1 LKFPYHGFFMS
12 LVFSLIIGISVAGV
26 FVAGLPGWMEWL
38 GRMRRP
44 GASPTEVSDHVP
56 GWWGRLV
63 ATRRL
68 ARLRAQLPEGL
79 GTLSTSV
86 RAGLSLPQAL
96 AQGADSIP
104 PPLGEELRRM
114 TRETALGGTLE
125 ASLAGFER
133 RAPLPEIHLLVAA
146 LNLARTTGGSL
157 APLLDQLTDTL
168 RERERLR
175 GHVKTLTAQG
185 RLSGWVVG
193 LMPVVLLVVV
203 SAVDPEFLSP
213 LLHTPAGLVLLGVA
227 VVLEVIGAVAIR
239 AVVRVEP

>member
-1 LKFPYHGFFMS
+1 MTFILAVLAGGSIAALTAVVTP
-12 LVFSLIIGISVAGV
+12 LVTAAIDRLRARHPARLSAEDQR
-26 FVAGLPGWMEWL
+26 PRWWTGW
-38 GRMRRP
+38 
-44 GASPTEVSDHVP
+44 A
-56 GWWGRLV
+56 
-63 ATRRL
+63 AARRL

-96 AQGADSIP
+96 AQGAESVAA
-104 PPLGEELRRM
+104 PLCEELARI

-125 ASLAGFER
+125 ASLANFER
-133 RAPLPEIHLLVAA
+133 RAPLPEIQLLVAA
-146 LNLARTTGGSL
+146 LNLARATGGSL
-157 APLLDQLTDTL
+157 APLLDQLTETL

-193 LMPVVLLVVV
+193 LMPVALLGIV
-203 SAVDPEFLSP
+203 SVVDPEFLTP
-213 LLHTPAGLVLLGVA
+213 LVHTPAGLLLLGSA
-227 VVLEVIGAVAIR
+227 VTLELIGAFAIR

>member
-1 LKFPYHGFFMS
+1 MLILP
-12 LVFSLIIGISVAGV
+12 SLIIGGSVAACAV
-26 FVAGLPGWMEWL
+26 ILLPGWL
-38 GRMRRP
+38 DRLSRLRRSAAP
-44 GASPTEVSDHVP
+44 GGEPQERAA
-56 GWWGRLV
+56 GWWARLL

-68 ARLRAQLPEGL
+68 ARLRAQLPQGL

-96 AQGADSIP
+96 AQGADAIP
-104 PPLGEELRRM
+104 SPLGDELRRI
-114 TRETALGGTLE
+114 TREIALGGTLE
-125 ASLAGFER
+125 ASLSAFER
-133 RAPLPEIHLLVAA
+133 RAPLPEIRLLVAA
-146 LNLARTTGGSL
+146 LNLARSTGGSL
-157 APLLDQLTDTL
+157 APLLDQLTETL

-193 LMPVVLLVVV
+193 LMPVVLLIVV
-203 SAVDPEFLSP
+203 SAVDPEFLAP

-227 VVLEVIGAVAIR
+227 IVLELIGAVAIR